1 MVNTIPSEAKGESV
15 SANSLYGMVLETPSP
30 SVQVTVNL
38 EDQDETVKHTKPED
52 AAKYVQAFEMGSGQ
66 DIHPSG
72 LPDPEEFATENVS
85 YSAQAD
91 DTLGYTITITGRSD
105 IEGGSVAK
113 DDQGD
118 EYVIGEDGDTAYLEG
133 SKITLESEVPAERV
147 NPQYTEDFRDAVRKL
162 GGQ

>member
-113 DDQGD
+113 DDQ
-118 EYVIGEDGDTAYLEG
+118 EMNTSSAKMVILHIWKALKSRWNQKYLQKE
-133 SKITLESEVPAERV
+133 
-147 NPQYTEDFRDAVRKL
+147 
-162 GGQ
+162 